1 MKFCQMLTEDHCIEY
16 YSELCQIVAKKV
28 QDMDATDKI
37 ILTQLQRQGNLPLAD
52 LAEKVGLSASSC
64 HRRVKALEV
73 QGIITGYNASLDRKA
88 LGLANEFF
96 VEISLIGQS
105 EEVLEKFEKAV
116 QRVPEILE
124 CHLMSGQFDYLLRV
138 VARDA
143 EDYERIHRTR
153 IGRLPGVQRIQS
165 MLALRT
171 VKDWGGYPVL

>member
-1 MKFCQMLTEDHCIEY
+1 
-16 YSELCQIVAKKV
+16 
-28 QDMDATDKI
+28 MDAIDKI
-37 ILTQLQRQGNLPLAD
+37 ILSQLQRQGNLPLSD
-52 LAEKVGLSASSC
+52 LAEKAGLSASSC
-64 HRRVKALEV
+64 HRRVKALEAE
-73 QGIITGYNASLDRKA
+73 GIITGYNAALDRKA

-96 VEISLIGQS
+96 VEISLTGQS

-124 CHLMSGQFDYLLRV
+124 CHLMSGQFDYLLRI

-171 VKDWGGYPVL
+171 VKSWAGYPVL

>member
-1 MKFCQMLTEDHCIEY
+1 MKFACMPVASRQVEEN
-16 YSELCQIVAKKV
+16 SEKWHIYGMKSENLDK
-28 QDMDATDKI
+28 TDKI
-37 ILTQLQRQGNLPLAD
+37 ILSALQRQGNMPLSE
-52 LAEKVGLSASSC
+52 LAELAGLSASSC
-64 HRRVKALEV
+64 HRRVKLLEEHGV
-73 QGIITGYNASLDRKA
+73 IAGYTATLDRKL

-96 VEISLIGQS
+96 VEVSLIAQS
-105 EEVLEKFEKAV
+105 EDMLEKFEKAV

-138 VARDA
+138 IAKDA

-153 IGRLPGVQRIQS
+153 LARLPGVQRIQS